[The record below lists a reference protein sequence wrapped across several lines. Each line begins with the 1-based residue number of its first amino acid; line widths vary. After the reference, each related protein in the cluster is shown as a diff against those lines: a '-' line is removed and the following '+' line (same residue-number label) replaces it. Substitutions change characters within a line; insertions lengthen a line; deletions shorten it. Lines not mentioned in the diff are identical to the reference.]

1 MLTWPNFRIWLNL
14 IAACFVAIGTLLDAG
29 VWYYAKDLKIFDEE
43 IHEDEKEIAER
54 EEEVTHDRV

>member
-1 MLTWPNFRIWLNL
+1 M
-14 IAACFVAIGTLLDAG
+14 IGTLLDAG